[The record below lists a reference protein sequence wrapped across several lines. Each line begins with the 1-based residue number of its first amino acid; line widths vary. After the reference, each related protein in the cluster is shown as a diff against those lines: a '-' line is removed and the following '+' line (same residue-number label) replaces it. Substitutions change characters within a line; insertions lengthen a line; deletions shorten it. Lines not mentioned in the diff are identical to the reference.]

1 METSEHILR
10 QHTDLSQQQIQL
22 LCEFGMGSV
31 RGNLIANLEI
41 MQNVQKKAIG
51 WLTTFTSETRED
63 LLRTCEKWGKSK
75 NEEWRFLLDFFETW
89 FRDLTWVLHDLPE
102 DQIVNRNGISANT
115 RISELKQCGKYFTLQ
130 QIFEIFRNI
139 SDSRTA
145 IELNANKSLAIE
157 SLCLHIYRSAT

>member
-1 METSEHILR
+1 
-10 QHTDLSQQQIQL
+10 
-22 LCEFGMGSV
+22 
-31 RGNLIANLEI
+31 
-41 MQNVQKKAIG
+41 
-51 WLTTFTSETRED
+51 
-63 LLRTCEKWGKSK
+63 
-75 NEEWRFLLDFFETW
+75 
-89 FRDLTWVLHDLPE
+89 
-102 DQIVNRNGISANT
+102 VNRNGISANT